1 MRFLILLLVL
11 TVTAQAQLKWDKPV
25 QKFDRSPE
33 DREIE
38 ARYGFRNTGTTAITI
53 KSLRSSCGCT
63 TAKLEKKVYAPGESG
78 EVTLNFRFGDRKG
91 LHRKGVTVNTDEK
104 TGEPT
109 ILNLVVHIHDP
120 LTITPALVWWRRG
133 EGLEAKSVAID
144 AEAGESVRVTGVS
157 SSNPRFTASLV
168 TGKAGQKYSVAITPT
183 DTAQKDTAEIKVQ
196 TDYPSDAPRA
206 YTIHARIK

>member
-1 MRFLILLLVL
+1 MRFFLLLLLL
-11 TVTAQAQLKWDKPV
+11 TVAAQAQLKWDKPV

-38 ARYGFRNTGTTAITI
+38 ARYGFRNTGTTTITI

-91 LHRKGVTVNTDEK
+91 LYRKGVTVNTDEK

-120 LTITPALVWWRRG
+120 LTITPELVWWRRG
-133 EGLEAKSVAID
+133 EAREPKTAAVS
-144 AEAGESVRVTGVS
+144 AEAGESVKVTGVS
-157 SSNPRFTASLV
+157 SNNPHFAVSLV
-168 TGKAGQKYSVAITPT
+168 TGQAGKSYSVAITPT

>member
-1 MRFLILLLVL
+1 MRFFLLLLLL
-11 TVTAQAQLKWDKPV
+11 TVAAQAQLKWDKPV

-38 ARYGFRNTGTTAITI
+38 AHYGFRNTGATTITI

-91 LHRKGVTVNTDEK
+91 LYRKGVTVNTDEK
-104 TGEPT
+104 AGEPA

-133 EGLEAKSVAID
+133 EDSEAKSVAID
-144 AEAGESVRVTGVS
+144 TEAGESVRVTGVS
-157 SSNPRFTASLV
+157 SSNPRFAASLV
-168 TGKAGQKYSVAITPT
+168 TGQAGLKYSVTITPT
-183 DTAQKDTAEIKVQ
+183 DTARKDTAEIKVQ
-196 TDYPSDAPRA
+196 TDYPSDAPRT

>member
-1 MRFLILLLVL
+1 MS
-11 TVTAQAQLKWDKPV
+11 AQAQLKWDKPV
-25 QKFDRSPE
+25 QRFDRSPE

-38 ARYGFRNTGTTAITI
+38 AHYPFRNIGTSTITI

-91 LHRKGVTVNTDEK
+91 LYRKGVTVNTDEK

-120 LTITPALVWWRRG
+120 LTITPELVWWRRG
-133 EGLEAKSVAID
+133 DATEAKVVTI
-144 AEAGESVRVTGVS
+144 EAAPGESVRVTSVS
-157 SSNPRFTASLV
+157 SSNPRFTATLT
-168 TGKAGQKYSVAITPT
+168 TGQAGQRYSINITPA

-196 TDYPSDAPRA
+196 TDYPSDSPRA